1 MMIFSFKVCY
11 MFYYYRYIDPECLP
25 KRYGGQRVEVSLAQ
39 WLTKIKKYKNKE
51 FDNEMRSL
59 GYAAD

>member
-1 MMIFSFKVCY
+1 